1 MANLPSL
8 LINAVTTFD
17 GKALSKGQTQI
28 GKFQRQLKSL
38 AGTFGVAFGGA
49 ALVAYSK
56 KSILAYG
63 EQIQEVKRLNAAV
76 SNLGL
81 AFASDDINK
90 YIDSVEAA
98 TGVNR
103 DLLQPSFIAL
113 LQATGSVAKSQE
125 ILNVSLNAA
134 AGLGESVSTVSE
146 KLTQAYLGNTRG
158 LRTLNLGLSK
168 TELQTVSFEK
178 AMSILQARFKGQ
190 AALEAQSYTSQ
201 MAKLGIKADE
211 ASEIIGKGLVD
222 ALKILG
228 GNNDIKELTDD
239 IDRAATSTAKLI
251 VEIAKLGREIKTS
264 LDLPANLLT
273 EFIRKTQ
280 PLVDLIVQGDPS
292 GFMKKPRAS
301 ARRFFT
307 GGSTGPTA
315 ADRAAAKAEA
325 DAVKRQKELIA
336 LQKKSAIA
344 EKNKLSLSKA
354 AAVFDS
360 TRISL
365 AAALQATYDKETRL
379 RLEALQ
385 AIEEDNGSLA
395 IKKINELAVLQKNA
409 DLAKLAGITT
419 ISDAALQAINTQLL
433 TELQAINKTKI
444 AEGDK
449 VLLREEAFKK
459 YNAAIM
465 ASGELAAKE
474 SYNERTQIQL
484 TEIARLASL
493 SNTTNAVITSNMLR
507 ESAEMDAIDRVSAA
521 QKRADDARAK
531 ALQDYIRL
539 LNSIGAGGG
548 TGGGT
553 SGGGGSSQ
561 AASDILS
568 QAKEKPASALTPME
582 VSGLRYAAQAE
593 AQYKES
599 LKKISL
605 TDKVAR
611 DSLNQGLNA
620 GLSLSSALS
629 GARYAAQAAAQYNVS
644 INAGVIS
651 QPDEFATL
659 IQNTIQKLNRS
670 GDPLVPAG
678 RLK

>member
-17 GKALSKGQTQI
+17 GKALAKGQTQI

-38 AGTFGVAFGGA
+38 ASTFGVAFGGA
-49 ALVAYSK
+49 ALVAFSK

-178 AMSILQARFKGQ
+178 AMAILQARFKGQ

-201 MAKLGIKADE
+201 IAKLGIKADE

-264 LDLPANLLT
+264 FDLPANLVT

-385 AIEEDNGSLA
+385 AIEEDNGALA
-395 IKKINELAVLQKNA
+395 LRKINELAALQKNA

-419 ISDAALQAINTQLL
+419 ISDAALQALNTQLL
-433 TELQAINKTKI
+433 TELRNINATKI

-449 VLLREEAFKK
+449 ELLREEAFKK

-484 TEIARLASL
+484 TEIARLAAL
-493 SNTTNAVITSNMLR
+493 SNTTNAMLTSNLLR
-507 ESAEMDAIDRVSAA
+507 ESAEMEAIDRVSAA
-521 QKRADDARAK
+521 QKRADEARAK

-539 LNSIGAGGG
+539 LNSVGTGKIAGG
-548 TGGGT
+548 TSGGT
-553 SGGGGSSQ
+553 SGGGGGGSST
-561 AASDILS
+561 SS
-568 QAKEKPASALTPME
+568 
-582 VSGLRYAAQAE
+582 AAQDIIDL
-593 AQYKES
+593 S
-599 LKKISL
+599 KISL
-605 TDKVAR
+605 TNKVAR
-611 DSLNQGLNA
+611 DSLNQGLSA
-620 GLSLSSALS
+620 GLSLSAALS

-644 INAGVIS
+644 ISAGVIS
-651 QPDEFATL
+651 QPDEFANLVQRT
-659 IQNTIQKLNRS
+659 IQNIERDGN
-670 GDPLVPAG
+670 PLATAG

>member
-28 GKFQRQLKSL
+28 AKFQRQLKSL
-38 AGTFGVAFGGA
+38 ASTFGVAFGGA

-63 EQIQEVKRLNAAV
+63 EQIQEVKRLNTAV

-81 AFASDDINK
+81 AFASDDISK

-113 LQATGSVAKSQE
+113 LQATGSVTKSQE

-134 AGLGESVSTVSE
+134 AGLGESVSSVSE

-178 AMSILQARFKGQ
+178 VMALLQARFKGQ
-190 AALEAQSYTSQ
+190 AALEAASYTSQ
-201 MAKLGIKADE
+201 MAKLGIKAEE

-228 GNNDIKELTDD
+228 GSNDIKELTDD

-280 PLVDLIVQGDPS
+280 PLVDLIVEGDPS

-307 GGSTGPTA
+307 GGSRGPTA
-315 ADRAAAKAEA
+315 NDRAAAKAEA

-336 LQKKSAIA
+336 LQKKSALA

-385 AIEEDNGSLA
+385 AIEEDNGALA
-395 IKKINELAVLQKNA
+395 LRKISELAALQRNA

-419 ISDAALQAINTQLL
+419 INDAALQGLNTQLL
-433 TELQAINKTKI
+433 TELRNINASKI

-449 VLLREEAFKK
+449 ELLREEAFKK

-474 SYNERTQIQL
+474 SYSERVQIQL
-484 TEIARLASL
+484 TEIARLAAL
-493 SNTTNAVITSNMLR
+493 SNTTNAMLTSNMLR
-507 ESAEMDAIDRVSAA
+507 ESAEMEMIDRVSSA
-521 QKRADDARAK
+521 QSRADAARAK
-531 ALQDYIRL
+531 ALADYIRQ
-539 LNSIGAGGG
+539 LNSVG
-548 TGGGT
+548 TGIT
-553 SGGGGSSQ
+553 GGSSAGTAGSTSGAGSSSS
-561 AASDILS
+561 AAKNMIDLTKIDLS
-568 QAKEKPASALTPME
+568 N
-582 VSGLRYAAQAE
+582 
-593 AQYKES
+593 
-599 LKKISL
+599 
-605 TDKVAR
+605 KVAR
-611 DSLNQGLNA
+611 ESLNQGLSA

-629 GARYAAQAAAQYNVS
+629 GARYAAQAAAQYNLT
-644 INAGVIS
+644 INAGVIA
-651 QPDEFATL
+651 QPDEFSNL
-659 IQNTIQKLNRS
+659 IQRTIQNIERD
-670 GDPLVPAG
+670 GNPLATAG

>member
-28 GKFQRQLKSL
+28 AKFQRQLKSL
-38 AGTFGVAFGGA
+38 AGTFGIAFGGA
-49 ALVAYSK
+49 ALAAYSK

-113 LQATGSVAKSQE
+113 LQATGSVNKSQE

-134 AGLGESVSTVSE
+134 AGLGESVASVSE

-178 AMSILQARFKGQ
+178 VMEILQSRFKGQ
-190 AALEAQSYTSQ
+190 AALEAKSYTSQ
-201 MAKLGIKADE
+201 MAKLGIKAEE

-228 GNNDIKELTDD
+228 GSNDIKELTDD

-251 VEIAKLGREIKTS
+251 VQMAKLGQAIKS
-264 LDLPANLLT
+264 SFDLPANLLT
-273 EFIRKTQ
+273 EFVRKTQ
-280 PLVDLIVQGDPS
+280 PLVDLIVEGDPS
-292 GFMKKPRAS
+292 GFMKKPRAR
-301 ARRFFT
+301 ANRYFM

-315 ADRAAAKAEA
+315 DDRAAARAEA
-325 DAVKRQKELIA
+325 EALKRQRELLA
-336 LQKKSAIA
+336 LQRKAAIA

-379 RLEALQ
+379 RLEALT
-385 AIEEDNGSLA
+385 AIEEDNGALA
-395 IKKINELAVLQKNA
+395 LKKINEIATLQKSA

-419 ISDAALQAINTQLL
+419 VSEAYLSSLNTQLL
-433 TELQAINKTKI
+433 TELQAINKTKM
-444 AEGDK
+444 AENDK
-449 VLLREEAFKK
+449 ELRREEAFKK
-459 YNAAIM
+459 YNAAIV
-465 ASGELAAKE
+465 AAGELAASE
-474 SYNERTQIQL
+474 SYTERTNIQL
-484 TEIARLASL
+484 VEIAKLASL
-493 SNTTNAVITSNMLR
+493 SKTSSAANTLALLR
-507 ESAEMDAIDRVSAA
+507 ESVELNVINTIADA
-521 QKRADDARAK
+521 QKKADDARYK
-531 ALQDYIRL
+531 ALQDYMRL
-539 LNSIGAGGG
+539 LSSVGGAQVAPPTVEERITEIQRLTDRIQNKIGG
-548 TGGGT
+548 
-553 SGGGGSSQ
+553 
-561 AASDILS
+561 
-568 QAKEKPASALTPME
+568 PASLPGRIEEIERLTE
-582 VSGLRYAAQAE
+582 RIQN
-593 AQYKES
+593 
-599 LKKISL
+599 KIN
-605 TDKVAR
+605 
-611 DSLNQGLNA
+611 NQN
-620 GLSLSSALS
+620 S
-629 GARYAAQAAAQYNVS
+629 YNIN
-644 INAGVIS
+644 INAGVIARE
-651 QPDEFATL
+651 DELAQL
-659 IQNTIQKLNRS
+659 VQKSIQNLNRA
-670 GDPLVPAG
+670 GDPLVTAG
-678 RLK
+678 ALP

>member
-28 GKFQRQLKSL
+28 AKFQRQVKSL
-38 AGTFGVAFGGA
+38 AATFGVAFGGA

-81 AFASDDINK
+81 AFASDDISK

-113 LQATGSVAKSQE
+113 LQATGSVNKSQE

-134 AGLGESVSTVSE
+134 AGLGESVSSVSE

-168 TELQTVSFEK
+168 TELQTVSFERV
-178 AMSILQARFKGQ
+178 MEILQARFRGQ

-201 MAKLGIKADE
+201 LAKLGIKAEE

-222 ALKILG
+222 ALVILG
-228 GNNDIKELTDD
+228 GNTSVQELTDD

-251 VEIAKLGREIKTS
+251 VEMGKLGRAIKES
-264 LDLPANLLT
+264 LDFPAKLLT
-273 EFIRKTQ
+273 DFVQKTQ
-280 PLVDLIVQGDPS
+280 PLVDLIVEGDPS

-301 ARRFFT
+301 AGRFFM

-315 ADRAAAKAEA
+315 DDKAAARAEA
-325 DAVKRQKELIA
+325 EALKRQKELIA
-336 LQKKSAIA
+336 LQKKAAIA

-360 TRISL
+360 TRITL

-385 AIEEDNGSLA
+385 AIEEDNGALA
-395 IKKINELAVLQKNA
+395 LKKINELAVLQKNA

-419 ISDAALQAINTQLL
+419 VSEAYLSSLNTQLL
-433 TELQAINKTKI
+433 TELQVINKTKL
-444 AEGDK
+444 AESDK
-449 VLLREEAFKK
+449 ELRREEAFKK
-459 YNAAIM
+459 YNAAIV
-465 ASGELAAKE
+465 AAGELAASE
-474 SYNERTQIQL
+474 SYSERTNIQL
-484 TEIARLASL
+484 VEIAKLASL
-493 SNTTNAVITSNMLR
+493 SKTSSAANTLALLR
-507 ESAEMDAIDRVSAA
+507 ESVELNVISTIAEA
-521 QKRADDARAK
+521 QRKADDARYK
-531 ALQDYIRL
+531 ALQEYIRL
-539 LNSIGAGGG
+539 LASAGGPQVAPP
-548 TGGGT
+548 TVEERITEIQRLTDRIQNKIGG
-553 SGGGGSSQ
+553 
-561 AASDILS
+561 
-568 QAKEKPASALTPME
+568 PASLPGRIEEIERLTE
-582 VSGLRYAAQAE
+582 RIQN
-593 AQYKES
+593 
-599 LKKISL
+599 KIN
-605 TDKVAR
+605 
-611 DSLNQGLNA
+611 NQN
-620 GLSLSSALS
+620 S
-629 GARYAAQAAAQYNVS
+629 YNIN
-644 INAGVIS
+644 INAGVIARE
-651 QPDEFATL
+651 DELAQL
-659 IQNTIQKLNRS
+659 VQKSIQDLNRA
-670 GDPLVPAG
+670 GDPLVTAG
-678 RLK
+678 ALP

>member
-1 MANLPSL
+1 MANLPNL

-28 GKFQRQLKSL
+28 AKFSRQLKTL

-81 AFASDDINK
+81 AFASDDISK

-113 LQATGSVAKSQE
+113 LQATGSVNKSQE

-134 AGLGESVSTVSE
+134 AGLGESVSSVSE

-168 TELQTVSFEK
+168 TELQTVSFERV
-178 AMSILQARFKGQ
+178 MEILQARFRGQ

-201 MAKLGIKADE
+201 LAKLGIKAEE

-222 ALKILG
+222 ALVILG
-228 GNNDIKELTDD
+228 GNTSVQELTDD
-239 IDRAATSTAKLI
+239 IESAATSTAKLI
-251 VEIAKLGREIKTS
+251 VEMGKLGRAIKSS
-264 LDLPANLLT
+264 LDTPANFLT
-273 EFIRKTQ
+273 QFVQKTQ
-280 PLVDLIVQGDPS
+280 PLVDLIVEGDPS
-292 GFMKKPRAS
+292 GFMKKPRAR
-301 ARRFFT
+301 ANRYFK

-315 ADRAAAKAEA
+315 DDKAAAKAEA
-325 DAVKRQKELIA
+325 EALKRQKELLA
-336 LQKKSAIA
+336 LQKKAAIT

-385 AIEEDNGSLA
+385 AIEEDNGALA
-395 IKKINELAVLQKNA
+395 LRKINELAALQKNA

-419 ISDAALQAINTQLL
+419 ISDAALQALNTQLL
-433 TELQAINKTKI
+433 TELRNINLSKI

-449 VLLREEAFKK
+449 ELLREEAFKK

-474 SYNERTQIQL
+474 SYKERTQIQL
-484 TEIARLASL
+484 TEIARLAAL
-493 SNTTNAVITSNMLR
+493 SNTTNAILTGNLLR
-507 ESAEMDAIDRVSAA
+507 ESAEMEAIDRVSSA

-531 ALQDYIRL
+531 ALQDYINL
-539 LNSIGAGGG
+539 LNSVG
-548 TGGGT
+548 TGKIAGGT
-553 SGGGGSSQ
+553 SGSTSGATKGASS
-561 AASDILS
+561 SS
-568 QAKEKPASALTPME
+568 
-582 VSGLRYAAQAE
+582 AAQDIIDL
-593 AQYKES
+593 S
-599 LKKISL
+599 KISL
-605 TDKVAR
+605 TNKVAR
-611 DSLNQGLNA
+611 DSLNQGLSA
-620 GLSLSSALS
+620 GLSLSAALS

-644 INAGVIS
+644 ISAGVIS
-651 QPDEFATL
+651 QPDEFANLVQRT
-659 IQNTIQKLNRS
+659 IQNIERDGN
-670 GDPLVPAG
+670 PLATAG

>member
-38 AGTFGVAFGGA
+38 ASTFGVAFGGA

-63 EQIQEVKRLNAAV
+63 AQIQEVKRLNAAV

-113 LQATGSVAKSQE
+113 LQATGSVTKSQE

-134 AGLGESVSTVSE
+134 AGLGESVASVSE

-178 AMSILQARFKGQ
+178 VMGILQARFKGQ

-201 MAKLGIKADE
+201 LAKLGIKAEE

-222 ALKILG
+222 ALTILG
-228 GNNDIKELTDD
+228 GNTEIKELTDD
-239 IDRAATSTAKLI
+239 IERAATSTAKLI
-251 VEIAKLGREIKTS
+251 VEMGKLGRAIKES
-264 LDLPANLLT
+264 IDFPANLLT
-273 EFIRKTQ
+273 EFVRKTQ
-280 PLVDLIVQGDPS
+280 PLVDLIVEGDPS
-292 GFMKKPRAS
+292 GFMTKPRAS

-307 GGSTGPTA
+307 GGSRGPTA
-315 ADRAAAKAEA
+315 NDRAAAKAEA

-385 AIEEDNGSLA
+385 AIEEDNGALA
-395 IKKINELAVLQKNA
+395 LRKISELAALQRNA

-419 ISDAALQAINTQLL
+419 INDAALQSLNTQLL
-433 TELQAINKTKI
+433 TELRNINASKI

-449 VLLREEAFKK
+449 ELLREEAFKK

-474 SYNERTQIQL
+474 SYSERVQIQL
-484 TEIARLASL
+484 TEIARLAAL
-493 SNTTNAVITSNMLR
+493 SNTTNAMLTSNMLR
-507 ESAEMDAIDRVSAA
+507 ESAEMEMIDRVSTA
-521 QKRADDARAK
+521 QSRADAARAK
-531 ALQDYIRL
+531 ALADYIKQ
-539 LNSIGAGGG
+539 LNSVGTGIGGG
-548 TGGGT
+548 ST
-553 SGGGGSSQ
+553 GGGSSQ

-593 AQYKES
+593 AQYKAS
-599 LKKISL
+599 LAKISL

-611 DSLNQGLNA
+611 ESLNQGLSA
-620 GLSLSSALS
+620 GLSLPSALS

>member
-28 GKFQRQLKSL
+28 AKFQRQLKSL

-81 AFASDDINK
+81 AFASDDISK

-113 LQATGSVAKSQE
+113 LQATGSVNKSQE

-134 AGLGESVSTVSE
+134 AGLGESVASVSE

-178 AMSILQARFKGQ
+178 VMEILQSRFKGQ
-190 AALEAQSYTSQ
+190 AALEAKSYTSQ
-201 MAKLGIKADE
+201 LAILGIKAEE

-228 GNNDIKELTDD
+228 GSNDIKELSDD

-251 VEIAKLGREIKTS
+251 VEMAKLGQAIKS
-264 LDLPANLLT
+264 SFDLPANLLT
-273 EFIRKTQ
+273 EFVRKTQ

-301 ARRFFT
+301 AGRFFAGGS
-307 GGSTGPTA
+307 GGSTA
-315 ADRAAAKAEA
+315 KDRAAAKAEA

-365 AAALQATYDKETRL
+365 TAALQATYDKETRL

-385 AIEEDNGSLA
+385 AIEEDNGALA
-395 IKKINELAVLQKNA
+395 LRKINELAALQKNA

-484 TEIARLASL
+484 TEIARLAAL
-493 SNTTNAVITSNMLR
+493 SNTTNAMITSNMLR
-507 ESAEMDAIDRVSAA
+507 ESAEMEAIDRVSSA
-521 QKRADDARAK
+521 QKRADDARLK
-531 ALQDYIRL
+531 ALQDYINL
-539 LNSIGAGGG
+539 LNTVGK
-548 TGGGT
+548 GGT
-553 SGGGGSSQ
+553 SGGAVSGGSSQ

-568 QAKEKPASALTPME
+568 QAKEKSTSALTPME

-611 DSLNQGLNA
+611 ESLNQGLNA
-620 GLSLSSALS
+620 GVGLSSALS

-651 QPDEFATL
+651 QPDEFASL

>member
-1 MANLPSL
+1 MANLPNL

-28 GKFQRQLKSL
+28 AKFQRQLKSL

-63 EQIQEVKRLNAAV
+63 EQIQEVKRLNVAV

-81 AFASDDINK
+81 AFASDDISK

-113 LQATGSVAKSQE
+113 LQATGSVNKSQE

-134 AGLGESVSTVSE
+134 AGLGESVASVSE

-178 AMSILQARFKGQ
+178 VMEILQSRFRGQ

-201 MAKLGIKADE
+201 IAKLGIKAEE

-222 ALKILG
+222 ALVILG
-228 GNNDIKELTDD
+228 GNKDVDGLNEDIE
-239 IDRAATSTAKLI
+239 RASINTAKLI
-251 VEIAKLGREIKTS
+251 VLMGKLGNEIQKS
-264 LDLPANLLT
+264 LDTPANFVT
-273 EFIRKTQ
+273 KFIQKTQ
-280 PLVDLIVQGDPS
+280 PLVDLIVEGDPS

-315 ADRAAAKAEA
+315 DDRAAARAEA
-325 DAVKRQKELIA
+325 DALKRQKELIA
-336 LQKKSAIA
+336 LQKKAAIA

-379 RLEALQ
+379 RLEALT
-385 AIEEDNGSLA
+385 AIEEDNGALA
-395 IKKINELAVLQKNA
+395 LKKIAEIAALQKNA

-419 ISDAALQAINTQLL
+419 VSEAYLSSLNTQLL
-433 TELQAINKTKI
+433 TELQAINKTKM
-444 AEGDK
+444 AENDK
-449 VLLREEAFKK
+449 ELRREEAFKK
-459 YNAAIM
+459 YNAAIV
-465 ASGELAAKE
+465 AAGELAASE
-474 SYNERTQIQL
+474 SYSERTNIQL
-484 TEIARLASL
+484 VEIAKLASL
-493 SNTTNAVITSNMLR
+493 SKTTSASNTLALLR
-507 ESAEMDAIDRVSAA
+507 ESVELNVITTIADA
-521 QKRADDARAK
+521 QKKADEARYK
-531 ALQDYIRL
+531 ALQEYIRL
-539 LNSIGAGGG
+539 LASAGGPKVAPP
-548 TGGGT
+548 TVEERITEIQRLTDRIQNKIGG
-553 SGGGGSSQ
+553 
-561 AASDILS
+561 
-568 QAKEKPASALTPME
+568 PASLPGRIEEIERLTE
-582 VSGLRYAAQAE
+582 RIQN
-593 AQYKES
+593 
-599 LKKISL
+599 KIS
-605 TDKVAR
+605 
-611 DSLNQGLNA
+611 NQN
-620 GLSLSSALS
+620 S
-629 GARYAAQAAAQYNVS
+629 YNIN
-644 INAGVIS
+644 INAGVIARE
-651 QPDEFATL
+651 DELAQL
-659 IQNTIQKLNRS
+659 VQKSIQDLNRA
-670 GDPLVPAG
+670 GDPLVTAG
-678 RLK
+678 ALP

>member
-1 MANLPSL
+1 MANLPNL

-28 GKFQRQLKSL
+28 AKFSRQLKTL

-81 AFASDDINK
+81 AFASDDISK

-113 LQATGSVAKSQE
+113 LQATGSVNKSQE

-134 AGLGESVSTVSE
+134 AGLGESVSSVSE

-168 TELQTVSFEK
+168 TELQTVSFERV
-178 AMSILQARFKGQ
+178 MEILQARFRGQ

-201 MAKLGIKADE
+201 LAKLGIKAEE

-222 ALKILG
+222 ALVILG
-228 GNNDIKELTDD
+228 GNTSVQELTDD
-239 IDRAATSTAKLI
+239 IENAATSTAKLI
-251 VEIAKLGREIKTS
+251 VEMGKLGRAIKSS
-264 LDLPANLLT
+264 LDTPANFLT
-273 EFIRKTQ
+273 QFVQKTQ
-280 PLVDLIVQGDPS
+280 PLVDLIVEGDPS
-292 GFMKKPRAS
+292 GFMKKPRAR
-301 ARRFFT
+301 ANRYFK

-315 ADRAAAKAEA
+315 DDKAAAKAEA
-325 DAVKRQKELIA
+325 EALKRQKELLA
-336 LQKKSAIA
+336 LQKKAAIT

-379 RLEALQ
+379 RLEALT
-385 AIEEDNGSLA
+385 AIEEDNGALA
-395 IKKINELAVLQKNA
+395 LKKINELAALQKNA

-433 TELQAINKTKI
+433 TELQAINKTKL

-484 TEIARLASL
+484 TEIARLAAL
-493 SNTTNAVITSNMLR
+493 SNTTNAMLTSNMLR
-507 ESAEMDAIDRVSAA
+507 ESAEIEMIDRVSTA
-521 QKRADDARAK
+521 QSRADAARAK
-531 ALQDYIRL
+531 ALADYIKQ
-539 LNSIGAGGG
+539 LNSVGTGIGGG
-548 TGGGT
+548 G
-553 SGGGGSSQ
+553 GGGGSSQ
-561 AASDILS
+561 AASDILT

-593 AQYKES
+593 AQYKAS
-599 LKKISL
+599 LSKISL
-605 TDKVAR
+605 TDKVASQ
-611 DSLNQGLNA
+611 SLNQGLSA

-678 RLK
+678 RIK